1 MICIGWYLSLP
12 KRNGTKMSKIEFA
25 QYALTNSKK
34 KMSNALTRRAVVKAM
49 NDVTYWEKA
58 LNKLTMQNAG
68 N

>member
-1 MICIGWYLSLP
+1 
-12 KRNGTKMSKIEFA
+12 MSKIEFA